1 MYFYDQTF
9 ATLES
14 FGVLK
19 LSISDSFRALFI
31 PHPWWTCTLELGS
44 CGSSYINWKVVEG
57 REGGRPL
64 NEHVGPYNRNRN
76 DLPCGLVARDRE
88 HKYKSNFSIFWNR
101 HPVDYQKNSCPAPCC
116 PLNGDEHVLRL
127 LFLPVPEPGNL
138 LLLCPVPGTCP
149 SHISWSCPSQ
159 ISWNIGHPLV
169 SASA

>member
-1 MYFYDQTF
+1 MSCR
-9 ATLES
+9 ALELPWLES

-19 LSISDSFRALFI
+19 LSISESFRALFI
-31 PHPWWTCTLELGS
+31 PHPFWTCTLELGS
-44 CGSSYINWKVVEG
+44 CGSSYINWKVVQG

-64 NEHVGPYNRNRN
+64 NNP
-76 DLPCGLVARDRE
+76 PCNNGL
-88 HKYKSNFSIFWNR
+88 YKSNFSIFWNR